1 MRHSG
6 RHFRVQ
12 HRWPWGRPGL
22 GKRDMILSVERE
34 KAIKSSRIANNM
46 RANHANVL
54 SVEQEKKHSLSM
66 AASEKKLQA
75 LAAAERARREEEARQ
90 KVAALPQKSSKQPP
104 SSSSSKDAP
113 AASHDASGGATAP
126 KLTHATVIAAHADGS
141 ADIKLPNGEIIY
153 WLHPTNLMH
162 QPPHVRAAVLE
173 AISLVHAQPPP
184 TASSSLRPDTS
195 SSRRPQTASSQAS
208 TASSARTHESLQE
221 RAIQQRTAASD
232 RLKRSVATS
241 LSREKAVEEEN
252 DRLEAELEHKLA
264 ERAAFQQSLQ
274 QVRAGTNRVS
284 FGMNLTTLPF
294 EADTENRDRNTA
306 TPAEKTKNGTP
317 IDEQLATLEIGG
329 RRRGG
334 QMTLGAVRSSQSEI
348 SSLLSWS

>member
-1 MRHSG
+1 
-6 RHFRVQ
+6 
-12 HRWPWGRPGL
+12 
-22 GKRDMILSVERE
+22 MILSVERE
-34 KAIKSSRIANNM
+34 KAIKSSRIANTT

-75 LAAAERARREEEARQ
+75 LAAAERARREEEVRQ
-90 KVAALPQKSSKQPP
+90 KAAAQPQKSSKQPP
-104 SSSSSKDAP
+104 SSSSSKFAP
-113 AASHDASGGATAP
+113 AALHDASGGATAP

-153 WLHPTNLMH
+153 CLHPSNLMH

-208 TASSARTHESLQE
+208 TASSARTLNSSSARTHESLQE
-221 RAIQQRTAASD
+221 RAIQQRTTASD
-232 RLKRSVATS
+232 RLKKSVATS
-241 LSREKAVEEEN
+241 LSSREKAVEEEN
-252 DRLEAELEHKLA
+252 ARLEAELEHKLA
-264 ERAAFQQSLQ
+264 ERAAFQQRLQ
-274 QVRAGTNRVS
+274 QVRSGTNRVS

-294 EADTENRDRNTA
+294 EADIENRDRSAA
-306 TPAEKTKNGTP
+306 TPAEKTKNRTP

>member
-1 MRHSG
+1 
-6 RHFRVQ
+6 
-12 HRWPWGRPGL
+12 
-22 GKRDMILSVERE
+22 MILSVERE

-153 WLHPTNLMH
+153 SLHPTNLMH

-208 TASSARTHESLQE
+208 TASSARTLNSSSARTHESLQE
-221 RAIQQRTAASD
+221 RAIQQRTTASD
-232 RLKRSVATS
+232 RLKKSVATS

-264 ERAAFQQSLQ
+264 ERAAFQQRLQ
-274 QVRAGTNRVS
+274 QVRSGTNRVS
-284 FGMNLTTLPF
+284 FGINLTTLPF
-294 EADTENRDRNTA
+294 EADTENRDRNAA